1 MNRCPECRTRRAT
14 LLSLLSHV
22 AASGH
27 RVCTCGGYPW
37 PHRKFSTY
45 CYENP
50 MSEVHVAQRAGAERA
65 DLLEIEADCAWEKA
79 GRPLRSWV

>member
-65 DLLEIEADCAWEKA
+65 ELLEIEANCAWEKA